1 MNSGIKEIYKLI
13 KKNETITIFGHIN
26 PDGDCY
32 GSSLALRELI
42 RLNFPKKKV
51 FSLAGTLPQLEQR
64 LTTQDKDVS
73 DETHWSRQASIIS
86 PAAFFPAGQSHQL
99 IFLLW
104 ARGFPRSSYPP

>member
-73 DETHWSRQASIIS
+73 AVVLLRISAILSVRVPASDKLYFITGDCD
-86 PAAFFPAGQSHQL
+86 AVVL
-99 IFLLW
+99 
-104 ARGFPRSSYPP
+104 